1 MVFIVGSYMSSSSM
15 ISCTPVVRNKMEIYT
30 IKASIKQA
38 FRQDY
43 TEERRVGDYA
53 AAKYLYSCLLARLTV
68 ECYAQRRQLP
78 YMTPTST
85 KDCSLMYAAV
95 IRVRPTRPSCSRS
108 TLCRCG
114 GRLPYLSIN
123 NSIRFVLDNA
133 NDIFEAGMR
142 KSFRRVRFAN
152 HILRQKHFAC
162 CGQQLA
168 REFGRHHPI
177 ATPIRLKVIYGSSGF
192 TTPTGMFIPCA
203 PYRKFA
209 REIVPLLKRLDNIV
223 VDLNMVNED
232 RTTVVCPHCHA
243 PYKRVRPRD
252 DQHVHPHRVMLCENP
267 QCRGAQWRATV
278 PDALNVDHRDKSAAE
293 NILWR
298 SLATEDELSGSP
310 FSRIDPTSSNII
322 PVSSIG

>member
-1 MVFIVGSYMSSSSM
+1 MVFIVGSYMSSSSSM
-15 ISCTPVVRNKMEIYT
+15 TSCTPVVRNKMEIYT

-38 FRQDY
+38 FRQNY

-53 AAKYLYSCLLARLTV
+53 AAKNLDSCLLARLAV

-78 YMTPTST
+78 LHDADFHKGLITHLRGGQPGQA
-85 KDCSLMYAAV
+85 YAAIV
-95 IRVRPTRPSCSRS
+95 QSLDTLPMWREPTTQDLVAQLEGRAESHGVSPSLRKWFIR
-108 TLCRCG
+108 
-114 GRLPYLSIN
+114 YA
-123 NSIRFVLDNA
+123 NSVKLW
-133 NDIFEAGMR
+133 
-142 KSFRRVRFAN
+142 
-152 HILRQKHFAC
+152 
-162 CGQQLA
+162 
-168 REFGRHHPI
+168 
-177 ATPIRLKVIYGSSGF
+177 
-192 TTPTGMFIPCA
+192 FIPCA

-209 REIVPLLKRLDNIV
+209 REIVPLLKRYNIV

-232 RTTVVCPHCHA
+232 HTTVVCPHCHA

-298 SLATEDELSGSP
+298 SLATEDEHSGSP
-310 FSRIDPTSSNII
+310 FSRTSIPRLPTSFQYHQLANRQH
-322 PVSSIG
+322 SSTDG